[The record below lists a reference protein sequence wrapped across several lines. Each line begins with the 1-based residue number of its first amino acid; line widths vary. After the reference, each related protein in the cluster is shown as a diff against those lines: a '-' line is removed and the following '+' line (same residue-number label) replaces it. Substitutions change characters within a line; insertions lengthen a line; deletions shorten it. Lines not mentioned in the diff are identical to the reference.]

1 MTATPG
7 EATVPTSPTDPR
19 FTLVLPGRVCGPGA
33 GWTWI
38 AQGWR
43 IFARSAVMWIVAL
56 LLLFIISFAMMLV
69 PFVGHIALQ
78 VLTPVFMAGLMLSA
92 AAVETT
98 GEFELGELFGG
109 FKRNFGSLCVVG
121 VIFFL
126 GQVAIFLIFLAIA
139 GFGTMAGI
147 FAMIVSG
154 DTEHAT
160 QALVGAGTG
169 ILLGSLFA
177 LLLYIPLL
185 AAVWLAPPLVAM
197 HGLGAVQAMLA
208 SLSACLRNLLP
219 FLVYGIVMTIFAIIA
234 TIPILLGY
242 FVWVPLAITSTYA
255 SYRGIFTEGEI
266 EVAA

>member
-1 MTATPG
+1 MNATPG
-7 EATVPTSPTDPR
+7 ATTAQTPPTAPQ

-43 IFARSAVMWIVAL
+43 LFARSAVMWIVAL
-56 LLLFIISFAMMLV
+56 LLLVIVSFAMMLV

-78 VLTPVFMAGLMLSA
+78 ILTPVFAAGLMLSC

-109 FKRNFGSLCVVG
+109 FKRHFGTLCLVG
-121 VIFFL
+121 LIFFV
-126 GQVAIFLIFLAIA
+126 GQLVLVVVFLAIA

-147 FAMIVSG
+147 FGMLVSG

-160 QALVGAGTG
+160 QALLGAGAG
-169 ILLGSLFA
+169 ILLGALFA
-177 LLLYIPLL
+177 SLLYIPLL
-185 AAVWLAPPLVAM
+185 AAVWLAPPLVVI
-197 HGLGAVQAMLA
+197 HGMGAVPAMLA
-208 SLSACLRNLLP
+208 SLSACLRNVLP
-219 FLVYGIVMTIFAIIA
+219 FLVYGVVMTIFAILA
-234 TIPILLGY
+234 AIPILLGY
-242 FVWVPLAITSTYA
+242 FVWIPLMITSTYA